1 MRVIH
6 CLHTAASNAA
16 IFDAAARDFPTLSL
30 RHAVRADLLAD
41 AEAAGGLTPGIANAV
56 QSTLRA
62 MPMARLLTCSTLGPA
77 AEGLALRAD
86 AALAQEVMQNG
97 QVVVLCAVETTL
109 APTTAL
115 FRAAGDAALS
125 VRLVPGAWA
134 RFRAGDSAGYLAMI
148 RTAAQAALVDGA
160 DRVALAQ
167 VSMAG
172 AAGPRVLAAPQAALR
187 AIIAGQAP
195 GP

>member
-6 CLHTAASNAA
+6 CLHTAASNIA

-30 RHAVRADLLAD
+30 RHTVRADLLAD
-41 AEAAGGLTPGIANAV
+41 AEAAGGLTPGITNAV

-62 MPMARLLTCSTLGPA
+62 MPTARLLTCSTLGAA
-77 AEGLALRAD
+77 AEGLAFRAD
-86 AALAQEVMQNG
+86 AALAREAMQSG
-97 QVVVLCAVETTL
+97 RVVVLCAVETTL
-109 APTTAL
+109 APTTEL

-125 VRLVPGAWA
+125 VRLLPGAWA

-148 RTAAQAALVDGA
+148 RAAAQAALDDGA

-172 AAGPRVLAAPQAALR
+172 AAGARVLAVPHAALR

-195 GP
+195 AP